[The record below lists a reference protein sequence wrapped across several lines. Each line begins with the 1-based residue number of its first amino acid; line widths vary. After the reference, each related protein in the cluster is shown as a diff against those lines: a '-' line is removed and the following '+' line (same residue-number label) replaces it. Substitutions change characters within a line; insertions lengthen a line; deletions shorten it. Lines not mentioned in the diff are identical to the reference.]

1 MRVVAGKYGSR
12 PIKAVPGLNT
22 RPTTDKIKESM
33 FNLMG
38 GFFNGGNCLDLYAG
52 SGALAIEAVSRGMD
66 QAVLCERHR
75 AAIDTIETNIEMT
88 KEVERFTLLKGDN
101 HKALKKYLQNNPGF
115 QFDLVIIDPPYAKQK
130 VEADIKGLDDLKC
143 IHENTLFVCET
154 DSQTQ
159 LLPNILDYTLLKAKE
174 YGMTQIRIYGKEV
187 K

>member
-12 PIKAVPGLNT
+12 PIKAVAGSNT

-33 FNLMG
+33 FNLVG
-38 GFFNGGNCLDLYAG
+38 GFFDGGVCLDLYAG
-52 SGALAIEAVSRGMD
+52 SGALAIEAVSRGID

-101 HKALKKYLQNNPGF
+101 HKALGKYLQKYPGL
-115 QFDLVIIDPPYAKQK
+115 QFDLVIIDPPYARQK
-130 VEADIKGLDDLKC
+130 VEADMKWLNELNC
-143 IHENTLFVCET
+143 IHDKTVFVCET
-154 DSQTQ
+154 DSDTA
-159 LLPNILDYTLLKAKE
+159 LLPNILGYHLLKDKE
-174 YGMTQIRIYGKEV
+174 YGTTQIRIYGKEV